1 MTEREPVRDASADA
15 HMEMGPGREFDT
27 IRQLMER
34 WGALAVGIGD
44 DAALLHAPQGRTLVA
59 STDAF
64 VEDSHFRE
72 GWMTPSEIG
81 ARATAAAL
89 SDLAAM
95 GARADS
101 VLIAFVVPDHWRAR
115 LLGVADGIARVLGP
129 TGARIAGG
137 NISSGAQFSIT
148 TTVIG
153 SALRVIPRSGAQ
165 PGDVLMLTGALG
177 GPGVALRAFDDG
189 ETPPAWARERFAA
202 PVPRLPAGEAFA
214 AAGAHAMLDI
224 SDGLAAD
231 ARHLAAASRVALR
244 LDAARVPRGPG
255 VTIPEALT
263 SGEEYELL
271 VAVPPDIVAE
281 LLESIPARC
290 GVRVTVVGDVAEP
303 PAGDGVRD
311 PAAAAGTVTV
321 LGLTDATTRVEF
333 TGGHDHFS
341 R

>member
-1 MTEREPVRDASADA
+1 MTTDSG

-27 IRQLMER
+27 IRLLMER
-34 WGALAVGIGD
+34 WGPLAVGIGD
-44 DAALLHAPQGRTLVA
+44 DAALLHAPAGRTLVA

-64 VEDSHFRE
+64 VEDAHFRE
-72 GWMTPSEIG
+72 GWLTPSEVG

-101 VLIAFVVPDHWRAR
+101 VLIAFVVPDDWRTR
-115 LLGVADGIARVLGP
+115 LLQVADGIARVLGP

-153 SALRVIPRSGAQ
+153 SATRVIPRSGAR
-165 PGDVLMLTGALG
+165 PGDILMLTGALG
-177 GPGVALRAFDDG
+177 GPGLALRAFDDG
-189 ETPPAWARERFAA
+189 DEPTAWARGRFAA
-202 PVPRLPAGEAFA
+202 PLPRLRAGEAFA
-214 AAGAHAMLDI
+214 EAGAHAMLDI

-231 ARHLAAASRVALR
+231 ARHMAAASRVGLR
-244 LDAARVPRGPG
+244 IDASRVPRGPG

-271 VAVPPDIVAE
+271 VAVPPEAVAALLRDI
-281 LLESIPARC
+281 PGRC
-290 GVRVTVVGDVAEP
+290 DVTVSVVGDVVDGSTGGGP
-303 PAGDGVRD
+303 GGHPAV
-311 PAAAAGTVTV
+311 AAGTVSV

>member
-1 MTEREPVRDASADA
+1 MTHAEDASG
-15 HMEMGPGREFDT
+15 HMAMGPGREFDT
-27 IRQLMER
+27 IRRLMDR

-44 DAALLHAPQGRTLVA
+44 DAALLHAPSGRTLVA

-64 VEDSHFRE
+64 VENAHFRE
-72 GWMTPSEIG
+72 GWISPSEIG

-101 VLIAFVVPDHWRAR
+101 VLIAFVVPDGWRAR
-115 LLGVADGIARVLGP
+115 LLDVADGIARVLGP

-137 NISSGAQFSIT
+137 NMSSGAEFSIT

-153 SALRVIPRSGAQ
+153 SAARVIPRSGAR
-165 PGDVLMLTGALG
+165 PGDILMLTGALG

-189 ETPPAWARERFAA
+189 VEPPTWARDRFAA
-202 PVPRLPAGEAFA
+202 PEPRLLAGQAFA

-231 ARHLAAASRVALR
+231 ARHLAAASRVSLR
-244 LDAARVPRGPG
+244 IDAGRVPRGPG

-271 VAVPPDIVAE
+271 VAVPPSIVSE
-281 LLESIPARC
+281 LLTTVPERC
-290 GVRVTVVGDVAEP
+290 GVAVSVVGDVEDGGHASSDDDGAERRVV
-303 PAGDGVRD
+303 PAGSVRI
-311 PAAAAGTVTV
+311 